1 MAQPSTTY
9 KFELNL
15 TDLDRG
21 VYESVKQT
29 IARHPSETEERMTVR
44 LLAYALWYNELLSFG
59 RGLSDVDEP
68 ALWEKSLDDRVL
80 HWIEVGQPD
89 ADRLTWCSRR
99 CEKLTL
105 VAYGNL
111 RVWTT
116 KVLDSVRH
124 LKNLNVVAM
133 PQDALEEI
141 SRDLPRSINWTVMIS
156 EGTIFVTDERGQ
168 HELQVEWLMGER

>member
-124 LKNLNVVAM
+124 LKNLNVVAL
-133 PQDALEEI
+133 PQEALEEI